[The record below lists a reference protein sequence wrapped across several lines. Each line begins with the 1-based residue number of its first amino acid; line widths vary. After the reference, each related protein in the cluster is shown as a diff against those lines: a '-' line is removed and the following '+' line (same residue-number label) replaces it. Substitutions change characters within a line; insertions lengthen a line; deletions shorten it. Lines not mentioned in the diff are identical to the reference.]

1 MKLTKPTKLSEIR
14 RAWHLVDANEEIL
27 GRVSSRIA
35 QLLIGKGKPYY
46 VPYLDCGDYVVVIN
60 AVSVKVTGKKPTQ
73 KIYMRY
79 SGYPSG
85 LKRKTYRQVM
95 DEDPTRIIKEA
106 VSGMLPKNKLRD
118 VFLRRLYIFADEK
131 HQYEDKFSAQGRS
144 ASG

>member
-14 RAWHLVDANEEIL
+14 RAWHLVDAKEEIL

-35 QLLIGKGKPYY
+35 QLLMGKGKPYY

-131 HQYEDKFSAQGRS
+131 HPYKDKLEKYAKN
-144 ASG
+144 

>member
-14 RAWHLVDANEEIL
+14 RAWHLVDAKEEIL

-35 QLLIGKGKPYY
+35 QLLMGKGKPYY

-131 HQYEDKFSAQGRS
+131 HPYKDKLSAPGGS
-144 ASG
+144 TSG